1 MLLIRALAMA
11 SLLLLG
17 GCSYAYGILATLV
30 EGRLTF
36 IVDPSS
42 RPKPQSCLT
51 RITVAAQD
59 PQNRAEAAPGD
70 NAQMVNAGVMWW
82 NSVGYDC
89 ETRFPIA
96 YGIPLSGDARTPEQA
111 EREVAAKQLIPGVV
125 YEVSA
130 TVGATGYG
138 GGRFRLTADGR
149 VENLPSRGQMSDR

>member
-1 MLLIRALAMA
+1 MLLIRVLAVA

-17 GCSYAYGILATLV
+17 GCSYAYGILATIV

-36 IVDPSS
+36 VVDPNS
-42 RPKPQSCLT
+42 RPKLSSCLT

-59 PQNRAEAAPGD
+59 RQGRAEAAPGD
-70 NAQMVNAGVMWW
+70 NAELVKAGVVWW

-89 ETRFPIA
+89 ETRFPVA
-96 YGIPLSGDARTPEQA
+96 YGVALSGDPRTPEQA

-138 GGRFRLTADGR
+138 GGMFRLTADGG
-149 VENLPSRGQMSDR
+149 VENLPRRGPVSDR

>member
-1 MLLIRALAMA
+1 MLLIRALAIA
-11 SLLLLG
+11 GLLLLG
-17 GCSYAYGILATLV
+17 GCSYTYGILATIT

-36 IVDPSS
+36 VVDPSS
-42 RPKPQSCLT
+42 RPKPSSCLT

-59 PQNRAEAAPGD
+59 RQGRVEAAPGD
-70 NAQMVNAGVMWW
+70 NAQLVKAGVVWW

-96 YGIPLSGDARTPEQA
+96 YGVPLAGEAGTPEQS

-138 GGRFRLTADGR
+138 GGRFRLTADGE
-149 VENLPSRGQMSDR
+149 VENLPIRGEANDR